1 MRRQQGELMTKIV
14 TPREKMIADA
24 KKHGFNTEHLR

>member
-1 MRRQQGELMTKIV
+1 MTKII

-24 KKHGFNTEHLR
+24 KKHGFNTEHLK

>member
-1 MRRQQGELMTKIV
+1 MAKIV

-24 KKHGFNTEHLR
+24 KKHGFNTDHLK